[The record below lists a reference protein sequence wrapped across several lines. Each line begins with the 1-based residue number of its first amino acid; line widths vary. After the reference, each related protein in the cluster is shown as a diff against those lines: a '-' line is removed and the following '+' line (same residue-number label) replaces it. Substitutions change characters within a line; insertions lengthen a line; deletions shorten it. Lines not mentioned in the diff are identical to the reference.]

1 MLIRLAF
8 RQNNFLKRLYPA
20 GGSSGYEYELYHVEN
35 FISLSFPPSGIRPAG
50 QILSVPTVFGCNL
63 HIRDEL
69 MSDAFA
75 SLPEQE
81 QSILLLYCVL
91 KLTDGEIG
99 SIAGMY
105 RSAV

>member
-1 MLIRLAF
+1 MLIRLTF

-35 FISLSFPPSGIRPAG
+35 FISLSFPPSGYTTCWANFVGSYGLWLQPAYSG
-50 QILSVPTVFGCNL
+50 RTDVRCL
-63 HIRDEL
+63 
-69 MSDAFA
+69 A

-99 SIAGMY
+99 SIAGMS